1 MENKRIVSLSHFA
14 KINWRCNPAK
24 KYITALS
31 PPLLCVVITGCD
43 DLGQQIDALTGEQD
57 KQVQALIERTKA
69 QMIFVEGGSFMMGDG
84 GGPNN
89 LPWTIARDNKPAHK
103 VTLTSY
109 SMGAYEVSYG
119 DFDLYTAVNDLPK
132 TVWEEW
138 DKNEIWRAPEFPAG
152 VSWYGAKN
160 YCLWLAELTQL
171 PFDLPTEA
179 QWEFAARN
187 RGENI
192 LFATDSGWIEEGR
205 NYELN
210 TDYAEPSGTYP
221 ANPLGF
227 YDLSG
232 NMIEWVNDWWAEDY
246 YQHSPE
252 LDPKGPKEGT
262 KKVMRGG
269 TFMES
274 PRGSNVY
281 TRQESNELDTSYRD
295 IGFRCALNQP
305 TPLDMQPK

>member
-1 MENKRIVSLSHFA
+1 MIKKVFDKTAFNFQPYRTKQLILVPFA
-14 KINWRCNPAK
+14 
-24 KYITALS
+24 S
-31 PPLLCVVITGCD
+31 MLLGGCD
-43 DLGQQIDALTGEQD
+43 EIAQRIDKITGEQD
-57 KQVQALIERTKA
+57 KQVQALIARTKA

-84 GGPNN
+84 GAPDG
-89 LPWTIARDNKPAHK
+89 LPWTRFTDNKPAHK

-119 DFDLYTAVNDLPK
+119 DFDLYTAVHNLPK
-132 TVWEEW
+132 TVWDEW
-138 DKNEIWRAPEFPAG
+138 DKNEIWRGPEYPAG

-160 YCLWLAELTQL
+160 YCLWLAKLTNL

-187 RGENI
+187 RGEN
-192 LFATDSGWIEEGR
+192 LFFATDNGENNEGR

-221 ANPLGF
+221 PSPLGF

-232 NMIEWVNDWWAEDY
+232 NLSEWVDDWWAEDY
-246 YQHSPE
+246 YQNSPE
-252 LDPKGPKEGT
+252 HNPKGPITGNQKIL
-262 KKVMRGG
+262 RGG
-269 TFMES
+269 MFLES

-281 TRQESNELDTSYRD
+281 KRQESNELDFAYRAR
-295 IGFRCALNQP
+295 GFRCALNQSQ
-305 TPLDMQPK
+305 PL

>member
-1 MENKRIVSLSHFA
+1 MIKKVFDKTASDLLPYRTKKLILVPFASILLS
-14 KINWRCNPAK
+14 
-24 KYITALS
+24 
-31 PPLLCVVITGCD
+31 GCD
-43 DLGQQIDALTGEQD
+43 EIAQRIDKITGEQD
-57 KQVQALIERTKA
+57 KQVRALIARTKA

-84 GGPNN
+84 GGPDD
-89 LPWTIARDNKPAHK
+89 LPWTIATDNKPAHK

-119 DFDLYTAVNDLPK
+119 DFDLYTAVHNQPK
-132 TVWEEW
+132 VMWNEW
-138 DKNEIWRAPEFPAG
+138 DRKEIWRGPKYPAG

-160 YCLWLAELTQL
+160 YCLWLAKLTNL

-187 RGENI
+187 RGEN
-192 LFATDSGWIEEGR
+192 LFFATDNGEINEGR

-221 ANPLGF
+221 PSPLGF

-246 YQHSPE
+246 YQYSPE
-252 LDPKGPKEGT
+252 HNPKGPNTGD

-269 TFMES
+269 MFLES
-274 PRGSNVY
+274 PRGSNVF
-281 TRQESNELDTSYRD
+281 TRQELDELNVAYRAS
-295 IGFRCALNQP
+295 GFRCALNQSQ
-305 TPLDMQPK
+305 PL

>member
-1 MENKRIVSLSHFA
+1 MIKKVFDKTASDLLPYRTKQLILVPLASILLS
-14 KINWRCNPAK
+14 
-24 KYITALS
+24 
-31 PPLLCVVITGCD
+31 GCD
-43 DLGQQIDALTGEQD
+43 EIAQRIDKITGEQD
-57 KQVQALIERTKA
+57 KQVQALIARTKA

-84 GGPNN
+84 GGPDD
-89 LPWTIARDNKPAHK
+89 LPWTIATDNKPAHK

-119 DFDLYTAVNDLPK
+119 DFDLYTAVHNLPK

-138 DKNEIWRAPEFPAG
+138 ERDEFWRGPEYPAG

-160 YCLWLAELTQL
+160 YCLWLAKLTNL

-187 RGENI
+187 RGEN
-192 LFATDSGWIEEGR
+192 LFFATDNGEINEGR

-210 TDYAEPSGTYP
+210 TDDPEPSGTYP
-221 ANPLGF
+221 ASPLGF

-232 NMIEWVNDWWAEDY
+232 NLNEWVNDWWEEDY
-246 YQHSPE
+246 YQNSPE
-252 LDPKGPKEGT
+252 HNPKGPSTGE

-269 TFMES
+269 MFLES
-274 PRGSNVY
+274 PGASNVY
-281 TRQESNELDTSYRD
+281 IRQESDELDIAYRAT
-295 IGFRCALNQP
+295 GFRCALHQSQP
-305 TPLDMQPK
+305 L

>member
-1 MENKRIVSLSHFA
+1 MD
-14 KINWRCNPAK
+14 KIDHQILTPLA
-24 KYITALS
+24 T
-31 PPLLCVVITGCD
+31 LLCLVISGCD
-43 DLGQQIDALTGEQD
+43 DLGQQIGALTGEQD

-69 QMIFVEGGSFMMGDG
+69 QMVFVEGGSFMMGDG

-119 DFDLYTAVNDLPK
+119 DFDLYTAVNDLPRTMWTK
-132 TVWEEW
+132 W
-138 DKNEIWRAPEFPAG
+138 DKDEIWRAPEFPAG

-160 YCLWLAELTQL
+160 YCFWLAELTQL

-192 LFATDSGWIEEGR
+192 LFATDNGWIEEGR

-221 ANPLGF
+221 PNPLGF

-252 LDPKGPKEGT
+252 LDPKGPSSGT
-262 KKVMRGG
+262 KKVRRGG
-269 TFMES
+269 MFLES

-281 TRQESNELDTSYRD
+281 IRQESEKLEKAYRVT
-295 IGFRCALNQP
+295 GFRCALNQAK
-305 TPLDMQPK
+305 PLSVQSVN

>member
-1 MENKRIVSLSHFA
+1 MDSTLMD
-14 KINWRCNPAK
+14 KIDHQILTPLA
-24 KYITALS
+24 T
-31 PPLLCVVITGCD
+31 LLCLVISGCD

-57 KQVQALIERTKA
+57 KQVKALIERTKA
-69 QMIFVEGGSFMMGDG
+69 QMVFVEGGSFMMGDG

-103 VTLTSY
+103 VILTSY

-132 TVWEEW
+132 TMWTKW
-138 DKNEIWRAPEFPAG
+138 DKNEIWRASEFPAG

-160 YCLWLAELTQL
+160 YCLWLAKLTQL
-171 PFDLPTEA
+171 SIDLPTEA

-192 LFATDSGWIEEGR
+192 LFATDNGWIEEGR

-221 ANPLGF
+221 PNPLGF

-252 LDPKGPKEGT
+252 QDPKGPKEGT

-269 TFMES
+269 RFLES

-281 TRQESNELDTSYRD
+281 TRQESDELDEAYRAK
-295 IGFRCALNQP
+295 GFRCALNQAKP
-305 TPLDMQPK
+305 IPVQSIN

>member
-1 MENKRIVSLSHFA
+1 MIKKVFDKTAFNFQPYRTKQLILVPFA
-14 KINWRCNPAK
+14 
-24 KYITALS
+24 S
-31 PPLLCVVITGCD
+31 MLLGGCD
-43 DLGQQIDALTGEQD
+43 EIAQRIDKITGEQD
-57 KQVQALIERTKA
+57 KQVQALIARTKA

-84 GGPNN
+84 GAPDG
-89 LPWTIARDNKPAHK
+89 LPWTRFTDNKPAHK

-119 DFDLYTAVNDLPK
+119 DFDLYTAVHNLPK
-132 TVWEEW
+132 TVWDEW
-138 DKNEIWRAPEFPAG
+138 DKNEIWRGPEYPAG

-160 YCLWLAELTQL
+160 YCLWLAKLTNL

-187 RGENI
+187 RGEN
-192 LFATDSGWIEEGR
+192 LFFATDNGEINEGR

-221 ANPLGF
+221 PSPLGF

-232 NMIEWVNDWWAEDY
+232 NLSEWVDDWWAEDY
-246 YQHSPE
+246 YQNSPE
-252 LDPKGPKEGT
+252 HNPKGPITGNQKIL
-262 KKVMRGG
+262 RGG
-269 TFMES
+269 MFLES

-281 TRQESNELDTSYRD
+281 KRQESNELDFAYRAR
-295 IGFRCALNQP
+295 GFRCALNQSQ
-305 TPLDMQPK
+305 PL